1 MPDNTQIES
10 TDKAVNQSTPLVGY
24 NLFTTNS
31 VLVEAVEREGAAWA
45 SDQLAEIGAYLGTQE
60 TNDLANLANRYVPVL
75 RTFDRFG
82 NRIDEVEFHPAWH
95 TLLENCVTHGMH
107 SSPWSDPRSGAHVA
121 RAAAFLMQAEI
132 ECGVQCPIS
141 MTYGSVPTIGKH
153 HEISQLWLPKILTR
167 NYDRN
172 FLPIKKKTGALIG
185 MGMTEKQG
193 GSDVRANTTKAE
205 LADNATGEYR
215 LTGHKWFFSAP
226 MCDAFLVTAQAPG
239 GLSCFFVP
247 RWLPDDSLNKI
258 RIQRLKDKLGNRSNA
273 SSEVEFHEACG
284 WLVGEAGRGVPTIID
299 MATYTRL
306 DCALGSAGM
315 MHQAVAQCLNHTKM
329 RSAFGRLLIE
339 QPLMKNVLADLVLE
353 SEAATVLIMRI
364 ARAFDL
370 QSIKEE
376 EQFRRLATPAAKFWL
391 CKRAIA
397 VGAEAMEVIGG
408 NGYVE
413 EWSMARLYRE
423 TPLNSIWEGSG
434 NIMCLDLLRALE
446 KDPEAVEILR
456 TEWRQAQGA
465 NVHLDRYIAKLE
477 PDLAKVTAEQASAR
491 RFTERIA
498 RCLAGALLVRFS
510 PHTISDAFCLS
521 RLSDDWGSTFGTLPD
536 ACDFSAI
543 ISRGYNLEAEQSL
556 SKGVTVP
563 K

>member
-1 MPDNTQIES
+1 MKIMSDSASNKS
-10 TDKAVNQSTPLVGY
+10 TDKAANQSTPLVGY
-24 NLFTTNS
+24 NLFTKNPT
-31 VLVEAVEREGAAWA
+31 LVRAVERNGAAWA
-45 SDQLAEIGAYLGTQE
+45 LDELTEIGNYLGTQE
-60 TNDLANLANRYVPVL
+60 TAELAILANKYVPVL

-95 TLLENCVTHGMH
+95 TLLGNCVSRGMH
-107 SSPWSDPRSGAHVA
+107 SNPWSNPREGAHVA

-141 MTYGSVPTIGKH
+141 MTYGSVPTISKH
-153 HEISQLWLPKILTR
+153 SEIAQEWLPKILSR

-172 FLPIKKKTGALIG
+172 FLPVKKKNGVLIG

-193 GSDVRANTTKAE
+193 GSDIRANTTRAE
-205 LADNATGEYR
+205 PATNDEYH

-247 RWLPDDSLNKI
+247 RWLPDENPNKI
-258 RIQRLKDKLGNRSNA
+258 YIQRLKDKLGNRSNA
-273 SSEVEFHEACG
+273 SSEVEFHGASG
-284 WLVGEAGRGVPTIID
+284 WLIGEPGRGVATIID

-315 MHQAVAQCLNHTKM
+315 IHQAVSQCLNHTRM

-339 QPLMKNVLADLVLE
+339 QPLMKNVLADLILE
-353 SEAATVLIMRI
+353 AEAATVLTMRT
-364 ARAFDL
+364 ARAFD
-370 QSIKEE
+370 QKNSKEE
-376 EQFRRLATPAAKFWL
+376 EQFRRLVTPAAKYWL

-413 EWSMARLYRE
+413 EWPMARLYRE
-423 TPLNSIWEGSG
+423 APLNSIWEGSG
-434 NIMCLDLLRALE
+434 NIMCLDLLRAIE
-446 KDPEAVEILR
+446 KEPEAAEVLSS
-456 TEWRQAQGA
+456 EWRQARGA
-465 NVHLDRYIAKLE
+465 NTHLDRYIAKLE
-477 PDLAKVTAEQASAR
+477 ADLAKITDDQAAAR

-498 RCLAGALLVRFS
+498 LSLSGALLVMYS
-510 PHTISDAFCLS
+510 PPAISDAFCRS
-521 RLSDDWGSTFGTLPD
+521 RLSDDWGSTFGTLSE
-536 ACDFSAI
+536 ALDFSTI
-543 ISRGYNLEAEQSL
+543 IDLWL
-556 SKGVTVP
+556 
-563 K
+563 